1 MCAEARLYMLKTLDC
16 GYICTHDSYI
26 VRVLSFNFSDFV
38 TLGNR
43 LFLRSSRS
51 LNNIIVKLL
60 AVYELLPV
68 IN

>member
-1 MCAEARLYMLKTLDC
+1 MCMEARLYMLKTLDY
-16 GYICTHDSYI
+16 GYICAHDSYI

-51 LNNIIVKLL
+51 LDNIIVKLL

>member
-1 MCAEARLYMLKTLDC
+1 MEARLYMLKTLDY
-16 GYICTHDSYI
+16 GYICAHDSYI

-51 LNNIIVKLL
+51 LNNIIVVKLL

>member
-16 GYICTHDSYI
+16 GYICAHDSYI

>member
-1 MCAEARLYMLKTLDC
+1 MCTEARLYMLKTLDC
-16 GYICTHDSYI
+16 GYICAHDSYI

-38 TLGNR
+38 TLRNG
-43 LFLRSSRS
+43 LFLRSSHS
-51 LNNIIVKLL
+51 LNNIVVKLL

>member
-16 GYICTHDSYI
+16 GYICAHDSYI
-26 VRVLSFNFSDFV
+26 ERVLPFNFSDFV

-43 LFLRSSRS
+43 LFLRSSHS

>member
-1 MCAEARLYMLKTLDC
+1 MCAEARLYMLKTLDY
-16 GYICTHDSYI
+16 GYICAHDSYI

-38 TLGNR
+38 TLRNG

-51 LNNIIVKLL
+51 LDNIVIKLL

>member
-16 GYICTHDSYI
+16 GYICAHDSYI
-26 VRVLSFNFSDFV
+26 ERVLPFNFSDFV
-38 TLGNR
+38 TLRNR
-43 LFLRSSRS
+43 LFLRSSHS
-51 LNNIIVKLL
+51 LNNIVIKLL

>member
-1 MCAEARLYMLKTLDC
+1 MLKTLDY
-16 GYICTHDSYI
+16 GYICAHDSYI

-51 LNNIIVKLL
+51 LNNIVIKLL